1 MTIYTSKINEF
12 INQLE
17 DEVKELNNDIVR
29 LKTKKKVYEKLLT
42 DLRELKSID

>member
-1 MTIYTSKINEF
+1 MTIYANKINEF

-17 DEVKELNNDIVR
+17 SEVKELNSDIEH
-29 LKTKKKVYEKLLT
+29 LKTKKKVYEKILT

>member
-12 INQLE
+12 IEQLE
-17 DEVKELNNDIVR
+17 DEIKELNIDIER
-29 LKTKKKVYEKLLT
+29 LRVKKKVYEKILT

>member
-1 MTIYTSKINEF
+1 MSIYTSKINEF

-17 DEVKELNNDIVR
+17 DEVKELGNDIVR
-29 LKTKKKVYEKLLT
+29 LKAKKKAYEKILT

>member
-12 INQLE
+12 IEQLE
-17 DEVKELNNDIVR
+17 DEIKELNIDIER
-29 LKTKKKVYEKLLT
+29 LKAKKKVYEKILT

>member
-12 INQLE
+12 IKQLE
-17 DEVKELNNDIVR
+17 DEVKELNIDIER
-29 LKTKKKVYEKLLT
+29 LKTKKKVYEKILT

>member
-1 MTIYTSKINEF
+1 MTIYANKINEF

-17 DEVKELNNDIVR
+17 DEIKELNIDIR
-29 LKTKKKVYEKLLT
+29 HLKTKKKVYEKILT